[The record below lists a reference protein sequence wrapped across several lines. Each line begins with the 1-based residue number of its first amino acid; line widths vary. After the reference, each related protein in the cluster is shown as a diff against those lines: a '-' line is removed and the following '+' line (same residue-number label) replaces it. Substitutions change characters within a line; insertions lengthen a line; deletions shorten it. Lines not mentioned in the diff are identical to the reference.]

1 VAISNLANPSTFL
14 PSPAKR
20 ARPFSRALQSKSHPE
35 FRVFPT
41 GEAECPWRIVALT
54 SNQTISHHKSLAYAL
69 RKCTRLNRQLE
80 QAKPDPLT
88 VALSGF
94 RDVNSYRA
102 YYEGVAN
109 DSE

>member
-1 VAISNLANPSTFL
+1 VL
-14 PSPAKR
+14 
-20 ARPFSRALQSKSHPE
+20 
-35 FRVFPT
+35 PT
-41 GEAECPWRIVALT
+41 GEAEYHWRIVALAT
-54 SNQTISHHKSLAYAL
+54 NQTISHHKSLTYAL

-80 QAKPDPLT
+80 QVKPDPLT